1 MVSGTYILIYT
12 ENQIKKIMMKINI
25 NKVHGGLVNNF
36 EEVRISEKSN
46 KELGNYFEVSALK
59 ESKEVKMIITK
70 KNIENDSFS
79 WSYYSDPSDENSYL
93 IERSSN
99 TETIVSDVNDIIEKN
114 RFSEGYLSKIGK

>member
-1 MVSGTYILIYT
+1 
-12 ENQIKKIMMKINI
+12 MMKINI

-70 KNIENDSFS
+70 KNIENDRFA
-79 WSYYSDPSDENSYL
+79 WSYYSDPSDSSSFL
-93 IERSSN
+93 IERIS
-99 TETIVSDVNDIIEKN
+99 TTDTIVSDVEDIIEKN
-114 RFSEGYLSKIGK
+114 RFSEDYLLKIGK